1 MLSFSV
7 VKSAGSAGNYYTD
20 KDNYYVLG
28 SMGERWAGQ
37 GAEQLGLQGSVD
49 KDVFTRLLEGRLPD
63 GADLSRMQDGS
74 NKHRPGYDL
83 TFSAPK
89 SVSMMAMLGGD
100 KRLIDAHNQA
110 VDFAVR
116 QVEALAST
124 RVMTDGQSE
133 TVLTGNLVMALF
145 NHDTSRDQDPQL
157 HTHVV
162 VANVTQHNGE
172 WKTLS
177 SDKVGKTGFSENVLA
192 NRIAFGKIYQSEL
205 RQRVEALGYETE
217 VVGKHGMWE
226 MPGVPVEAFSGRSQ
240 AIREA
245 VGEDASLK
253 SRDVAALDTRKSK
266 QHVDPEVRM
275 AEWMQT
281 LKETGFDIRAY
292 RDAADQRAEIRTQ
305 APGPAS
311 QDGPDV
317 QQAVTQAIAGL
328 SERKV
333 QFTYTDVLARTVGIL
348 PPENGVIE
356 RARAGIDEAIS
367 REQLIPLDREKG
379 LFTSG
384 IHVLDELSVRA
395 LSRDIMKQNRV
406 TVHPE
411 KSVPRTAGYSD
422 AVSVLAQ
429 DRPSLAIV
437 SGQGGAAGQRER
449 VAELVMMAREQG
461 REVQIIA
468 ADRRSQMNLKQDE
481 RLSGELITGRRQL
494 LEGMAFPPGSTVIV
508 DQGEKLSLKETLTL
522 LDGAARH
529 NVQVLITD
537 SGQRTGTGSA
547 LMAMKDAG
555 VNTYRWQGGEQRPA
569 TIISEPDRNVRYA
582 RLAGDFAA
590 SVKAGEE
597 SVAQVSGVR
606 EQAILTEAIR
616 SELKTQGV
624 LGHPEVT
631 MTALSPVWL
640 DSRSRYLRDM
650 YRPGMVMEQWN
661 PETRS
666 HDRYVIDRVTAQSHS
681 LTLRDAQ
688 GETQVVRISSLD
700 SSWSL
705 FRPEKMPVADGERLR
720 VTGKIPGLRVS
731 GGDRLQV
738 ASVSEDAMT
747 VVVPGRAEP
756 ATLPVADSPFTALK
770 LENGWVETPGHSVSD
785 SATVFASVTQ
795 MAMDNATL
803 NGLARSGRDVR
814 LYSSLDE
821 PRTAEK
827 LARHPSFTV
836 VSDQIKA
843 RAGETLLE
851 TAISLQKAGLHTP
864 AQQAIHLAL
873 PVLESKNLAF
883 SMVDLLTEAKSFAA
897 EGTGFTELGGEIN
910 AQIKRG
916 DLLYVDVAKGYG
928 TGLLV
933 SRASYEAEKSILRHI
948 LEGKEAVTPLMERVP
963 GELMETLTSGQ
974 RAATRMILETSD
986 RFTVVQGYAGVGK
999 TTQFRAVMSAVNM
1012 LPASER
1018 PRVVG
1023 LGPTHR
1029 AVGEMRSA
1037 GVDAQTLASFLH
1049 DTQLQAIAP
1058 GQPFRLQQTRSA
1070 ADVVIMKEIVRQTP
1084 ELREAVYSLIN
1095 RDVERALSGLESVK
1109 PSQVPR
1115 QEGAWAPEHSV
1126 TEFSHSQEA
1135 KLAEAQQKAMLKGEA
1150 FPDIPMTLYEAIVRD
1165 YTGRTPEARE
1175 QTLIVTHLNEDRRVL
1190 NSMIHDAREKAGEL
1204 GKEQVMV
1211 PVLNTAN
1218 IRDGELRRL
1227 STWENNPDALA
1238 LVDSVYHRIAGISKD
1253 DGLITLEDAEGNTRL
1268 ISPREAVAE
1277 GVTLYTP
1284 DKIRVGTGDRMR
1296 FTKSDRE
1303 RGYVANSVWTVTA
1316 VSGDSVTL
1324 SDGQQTRVIRP
1335 GQERAEQHID
1345 LAYAITAHGAQGT
1358 SETFAIALEGTEG
1371 NRKLMAG
1378 FESAYVALSRM
1389 KQHVQVYTDNRQG
1402 WTDAINNAVQKG
1414 TAHDV
1419 FEPKP
1424 DREVMNAQRLFSTA
1438 RELRDVAAGR
1448 AVLRQAGLAGG
1459 DSPARFIAPGRKYP
1473 QPYVALPAFDRNG
1486 RSAGIWLNPLTTD
1499 DGNGLRGFSGEGR
1512 VKGRGDAQF
1521 VALQGSRNGES
1532 LLADNMQ
1539 DGVRIARD
1547 NPDSGVVVRIAG
1559 EGRPWNPGAITGGR
1573 VWGDIPD
1580 SSVQPGAGN
1589 GEPVTAEVLAQ
1600 RQAEE
1605 AIRRETERRADEI
1618 VRKMAENKP
1627 DLPDGKTELAVRD
1640 IAGQE
1645 RDRTASSER
1654 ETALPESVLRESQR
1668 EREAVREVAR
1678 ENLLQERLQQ
1688 MERDMVRDLQKEKTL
1703 GGD

>member
-1 MLSFSV
+1 MMSIAQV
-7 VKSAGSAGNYYTD
+7 RSAGSAGNYYTD

-28 SMGERWAGQ
+28 SMGERWAGR

-74 NKHRPGYDL
+74 NRHRPGYDL

-145 NHDTSRDQDPQL
+145 NHDTSRDQEPQL
-157 HTHVV
+157 HTHAV

-177 SDKVGKTGFSENVLA
+177 SDKVGKTGFIENVYA
-192 NRIAFGKIYQSEL
+192 NQIAFGRLYREKLKEQ
-205 RQRVEALGYETE
+205 VEALGYETE

-292 RDAADQRAEIRTQ
+292 RDAADQRAETRTQ
-305 APGPAS
+305 APGAVSQEGPVAVLPPAS
-311 QDGPDV
+311 DMCSP
-317 QQAVTQAIAGL
+317 
-328 SERKV
+328 R
-333 QFTYTDVLARTVGIL
+333 
-348 PPENGVIE
+348 
-356 RARAGIDEAIS
+356 
-367 REQLIPLDREKG
+367 
-379 LFTSG
+379 
-384 IHVLDELSVRA
+384 
-395 LSRDIMKQNRV
+395 
-406 TVHPE
+406 HP
-411 KSVPRTAGYSD
+411 SW
-422 AVSVLAQ
+422 
-429 DRPSLAIV
+429 PSAHCLY
-437 SGQGGAAGQRER
+437 RF
-449 VAELVMMAREQG
+449 
-461 REVQIIA
+461 

-494 LEGMAFPPGSTVIV
+494 LEGMAFTPGSTVIV

-606 EQAILTEAIR
+606 EQAILTQAIR

-624 LGHPEVT
+624 LGHQEVT

-720 VTGKIPGLRVS
+720 VTGKISGLRVS

-756 ATLPVADSPFTALK
+756 ASLPVSDSPFTALK

-785 SATVFASVTQ
+785 SAKVFASVTQ

-821 PRTAEK
+821 TRTAEK

-836 VSDQIKA
+836 VSEQIKA

-873 PVLESKNLAF
+873 PVVESKNLAF

-897 EGTGFTELGGEIN
+897 EGTSFADLGREIN
-910 AQIKRG
+910 TQIKRG

-963 GELMETLTSGQ
+963 GELMEKLTSGQ

-999 TTQFRAVMSAVNM
+999 TTQFRAVMSAVNL
-1012 LPASER
+1012 LPESER

-1049 DTQLQAIAP
+1049 DTQLQQRSGETPDFSNTLFLLDESSMVGNTDMARAYALIAAGGGRAVASGDTDQLQAIAP

-1070 ADVVIMKEIVRQTP
+1070 ADVAIMKEIVRQTP

-1284 DKIRVGTGDRMR
+1284 DTIRVGTGDRMR

-1345 LAYAITAHGAQGT
+1345 LAYAITAHGAQGA

-1371 NRKLMAG
+1371 NRKQMTG

-1419 FEPKP
+1419 LEPKS
-1424 DREVMNAQRLFSTA
+1424 DREVMNAERLFSTA
-1438 RELRDVAAGR
+1438 RELRDVVAGR

-1486 RSAGIWLNPLTTD
+1486 KSAGIWLNPLTTD

-1512 VKGRGDAQF
+1512 VKGSGDAQF

-1559 EGRPWNPGAITGGR
+1559 EGRPWNPRTITGGR

-1580 SSVQPGAGN
+1580 NSVQPGAGN

-1627 DLPDGKTELAVRD
+1627 DLPDGKTEQAVRD
-1640 IAGQE
+1640 IAGLE
-1645 RDRTASSER
+1645 RDRSAISER
-1654 ETALPESVLRESQR
+1654 EAALPESVLREPQR
-1668 EREAVREVAR
+1668 VREAVREVAR

>member
-1 MLSFSV
+1 MMSIAQV
-7 VKSAGSAGNYYTD
+7 RSAGSAGNYYTD

-28 SMGERWAGQ
+28 SMGERWAGR

-49 KDVFTRLLEGRLPD
+49 KDVFTRLLEGKLPD

-89 SVSMMAMLGGD
+89 SVSVMAMLGGD

-145 NHDTSRDQDPQL
+145 NHDTSRDQEPQL
-157 HTHVV
+157 HTHAV

-177 SDKVGKTGFSENVLA
+177 SDKVGKTGFIENVYA
-192 NRIAFGKIYQSEL
+192 NQIAFGRLYREKLKEQ
-205 RQRVEALGYETE
+205 VEALGYETE

-292 RDAADQRAEIRTQ
+292 RDAADQRAETRTQ
-305 APGPAS
+305 TPGPAS

-494 LEGMAFPPGSTVIV
+494 QEGMAFTPGNTVIV

-582 RLAGDFAA
+582 RLA
-590 SVKAGEE
+590 
-597 SVAQVSGVR
+597 
-606 EQAILTEAIR
+606 
-616 SELKTQGV
+616 
-624 LGHPEVT
+624 
-631 MTALSPVWL
+631 
-640 DSRSRYLRDM
+640 
-650 YRPGMVMEQWN
+650 
-661 PETRS
+661 
-666 HDRYVIDRVTAQSHS
+666 
-681 LTLRDAQ
+681 
-688 GETQVVRISSLD
+688 
-700 SSWSL
+700 
-705 FRPEKMPVADGERLR
+705 
-720 VTGKIPGLRVS
+720 
-731 GGDRLQV
+731 
-738 ASVSEDAMT
+738 
-747 VVVPGRAEP
+747 
-756 ATLPVADSPFTALK
+756 
-770 LENGWVETPGHSVSD
+770 
-785 SATVFASVTQ
+785 
-795 MAMDNATL
+795 
-803 NGLARSGRDVR
+803 
-814 LYSSLDE
+814 
-821 PRTAEK
+821 
-827 LARHPSFTV
+827 
-836 VSDQIKA
+836 
-843 RAGETLLE
+843 
-851 TAISLQKAGLHTP
+851 
-864 AQQAIHLAL
+864 
-873 PVLESKNLAF
+873 
-883 SMVDLLTEAKSFAA
+883 
-897 EGTGFTELGGEIN
+897 
-910 AQIKRG
+910 
-916 DLLYVDVAKGYG
+916 
-928 TGLLV
+928 
-933 SRASYEAEKSILRHI
+933 
-948 LEGKEAVTPLMERVP
+948 
-963 GELMETLTSGQ
+963 
-974 RAATRMILETSD
+974 
-986 RFTVVQGYAGVGK
+986 
-999 TTQFRAVMSAVNM
+999 
-1012 LPASER
+1012 
-1018 PRVVG
+1018 
-1023 LGPTHR
+1023 
-1029 AVGEMRSA
+1029 
-1037 GVDAQTLASFLH
+1037 SFLH
-1049 DTQLQAIAP
+1049 DTQLLQRSGETPNFSNTLFLLDESSMVGNTDMARAYALIAAGGGRAVASGDTDQLQAIAP

-1284 DKIRVGTGDRMR
+1284 DTIRVGTGDRMR

-1345 LAYAITAHGAQGT
+1345 LAYAITAHGAQGA
-1358 SETFAIALEGTEG
+1358 SETFAIAL
-1371 NRKLMAG
+1371 
-1378 FESAYVALSRM
+1378 
-1389 KQHVQVYTDNRQG
+1389 
-1402 WTDAINNAVQKG
+1402 
-1414 TAHDV
+1414 
-1419 FEPKP
+1419 
-1424 DREVMNAQRLFSTA
+1424 
-1438 RELRDVAAGR
+1438 
-1448 AVLRQAGLAGG
+1448 
-1459 DSPARFIAPGRKYP
+1459 
-1473 QPYVALPAFDRNG
+1473 
-1486 RSAGIWLNPLTTD
+1486 
-1499 DGNGLRGFSGEGR
+1499 
-1512 VKGRGDAQF
+1512 
-1521 VALQGSRNGES
+1521 
-1532 LLADNMQ
+1532 
-1539 DGVRIARD
+1539 
-1547 NPDSGVVVRIAG
+1547 
-1559 EGRPWNPGAITGGR
+1559 
-1573 VWGDIPD
+1573 
-1580 SSVQPGAGN
+1580 
-1589 GEPVTAEVLAQ
+1589 
-1600 RQAEE
+1600 
-1605 AIRRETERRADEI
+1605 
-1618 VRKMAENKP
+1618 
-1627 DLPDGKTELAVRD
+1627 
-1640 IAGQE
+1640 
-1645 RDRTASSER
+1645 
-1654 ETALPESVLRESQR
+1654 
-1668 EREAVREVAR
+1668 
-1678 ENLLQERLQQ
+1678 
-1688 MERDMVRDLQKEKTL
+1688 
-1703 GGD
+1703 

>member
-1 MLSFSV
+1 MMSIAQV
-7 VKSAGSAGNYYTD
+7 RSAGSAGNYYTD

-28 SMGERWAGQ
+28 SMGERWAGK

-145 NHDTSRDQDPQL
+145 NHDTSRDQEPQL
-157 HTHVV
+157 HTHAV

-177 SDKVGKTGFSENVLA
+177 SDKVGKTGFIENVYA
-192 NRIAFGKIYQSEL
+192 NQIAFGRLYREKLKEQ
-205 RQRVEALGYETE
+205 VEALGYETE

-266 QHVDPEVRM
+266 QHVDPEIRM

-292 RDAADQRAEIRTQ
+292 RDAADQRTEIRTQ

-461 REVQIIA
+461 REVQII
-468 ADRRSQMNLKQDE
+468 
-481 RLSGELITGRRQL
+481 
-494 LEGMAFPPGSTVIV
+494 IV

-606 EQAILTEAIR
+606 EQVILTQAIR

-661 PETRS
+661 P
-666 HDRYVIDRVTAQSHS
+666 
-681 LTLRDAQ
+681 
-688 GETQVVRISSLD
+688 
-700 SSWSL
+700 
-705 FRPEKMPVADGERLR
+705 
-720 VTGKIPGLRVS
+720 
-731 GGDRLQV
+731 
-738 ASVSEDAMT
+738 
-747 VVVPGRAEP
+747 
-756 ATLPVADSPFTALK
+756 
-770 LENGWVETPGHSVSD
+770 
-785 SATVFASVTQ
+785 
-795 MAMDNATL
+795 
-803 NGLARSGRDVR
+803 
-814 LYSSLDE
+814 
-821 PRTAEK
+821 
-827 LARHPSFTV
+827 
-836 VSDQIKA
+836 
-843 RAGETLLE
+843 
-851 TAISLQKAGLHTP
+851 
-864 AQQAIHLAL
+864 
-873 PVLESKNLAF
+873 
-883 SMVDLLTEAKSFAA
+883 
-897 EGTGFTELGGEIN
+897 
-910 AQIKRG
+910 
-916 DLLYVDVAKGYG
+916 
-928 TGLLV
+928 
-933 SRASYEAEKSILRHI
+933 
-948 LEGKEAVTPLMERVP
+948 
-963 GELMETLTSGQ
+963 
-974 RAATRMILETSD
+974 
-986 RFTVVQGYAGVGK
+986 
-999 TTQFRAVMSAVNM
+999 
-1012 LPASER
+1012 
-1018 PRVVG
+1018 
-1023 LGPTHR
+1023 
-1029 AVGEMRSA
+1029 
-1037 GVDAQTLASFLH
+1037 
-1049 DTQLQAIAP
+1049 
-1058 GQPFRLQQTRSA
+1058 
-1070 ADVVIMKEIVRQTP
+1070 
-1084 ELREAVYSLIN
+1084 
-1095 RDVERALSGLESVK
+1095 
-1109 PSQVPR
+1109 
-1115 QEGAWAPEHSV
+1115 
-1126 TEFSHSQEA
+1126 
-1135 KLAEAQQKAMLKGEA
+1135 
-1150 FPDIPMTLYEAIVRD
+1150 
-1165 YTGRTPEARE
+1165 
-1175 QTLIVTHLNEDRRVL
+1175 
-1190 NSMIHDAREKAGEL
+1190 
-1204 GKEQVMV
+1204 
-1211 PVLNTAN
+1211 
-1218 IRDGELRRL
+1218 
-1227 STWENNPDALA
+1227 
-1238 LVDSVYHRIAGISKD
+1238 
-1253 DGLITLEDAEGNTRL
+1253 
-1268 ISPREAVAE
+1268 
-1277 GVTLYTP
+1277 
-1284 DKIRVGTGDRMR
+1284 
-1296 FTKSDRE
+1296 
-1303 RGYVANSVWTVTA
+1303 
-1316 VSGDSVTL
+1316 
-1324 SDGQQTRVIRP
+1324 
-1335 GQERAEQHID
+1335 
-1345 LAYAITAHGAQGT
+1345 
-1358 SETFAIALEGTEG
+1358 
-1371 NRKLMAG
+1371 
-1378 FESAYVALSRM
+1378 
-1389 KQHVQVYTDNRQG
+1389 
-1402 WTDAINNAVQKG
+1402 
-1414 TAHDV
+1414 
-1419 FEPKP
+1419 
-1424 DREVMNAQRLFSTA
+1424 
-1438 RELRDVAAGR
+1438 
-1448 AVLRQAGLAGG
+1448 
-1459 DSPARFIAPGRKYP
+1459 
-1473 QPYVALPAFDRNG
+1473 
-1486 RSAGIWLNPLTTD
+1486 
-1499 DGNGLRGFSGEGR
+1499 
-1512 VKGRGDAQF
+1512 
-1521 VALQGSRNGES
+1521 
-1532 LLADNMQ
+1532 
-1539 DGVRIARD
+1539 
-1547 NPDSGVVVRIAG
+1547 
-1559 EGRPWNPGAITGGR
+1559 
-1573 VWGDIPD
+1573 
-1580 SSVQPGAGN
+1580 
-1589 GEPVTAEVLAQ
+1589 
-1600 RQAEE
+1600 
-1605 AIRRETERRADEI
+1605 
-1618 VRKMAENKP
+1618 
-1627 DLPDGKTELAVRD
+1627 
-1640 IAGQE
+1640 
-1645 RDRTASSER
+1645 
-1654 ETALPESVLRESQR
+1654 
-1668 EREAVREVAR
+1668 
-1678 ENLLQERLQQ
+1678 
-1688 MERDMVRDLQKEKTL
+1688 
-1703 GGD
+1703 

>member
-1 MLSFSV
+1 
-7 VKSAGSAGNYYTD
+7 
-20 KDNYYVLG
+20 
-28 SMGERWAGQ
+28 
-37 GAEQLGLQGSVD
+37 
-49 KDVFTRLLEGRLPD
+49 
-63 GADLSRMQDGS
+63 
-74 NKHRPGYDL
+74 
-83 TFSAPK
+83 
-89 SVSMMAMLGGD
+89 MLGGD

-145 NHDTSRDQDPQL
+145 NHDTSRDQEPQL
-157 HTHVV
+157 HTHAV

-177 SDKVGKTGFSENVLA
+177 SDKVGKTGFIENVYA
-192 NRIAFGKIYQSEL
+192 NQIAFGRLYREKLKEQ
-205 RQRVEALGYETE
+205 VEALGYETE

-292 RDAADQRAEIRTQ
+292 RDAADQRAETRTQ
-305 APGPAS
+305 TPGPAS

-494 LEGMAFPPGSTVIV
+494 QEGMAFTPGNTVIV

-582 RLAGDFAA
+582 RLA
-590 SVKAGEE
+590 
-597 SVAQVSGVR
+597 
-606 EQAILTEAIR
+606 
-616 SELKTQGV
+616 
-624 LGHPEVT
+624 
-631 MTALSPVWL
+631 
-640 DSRSRYLRDM
+640 
-650 YRPGMVMEQWN
+650 
-661 PETRS
+661 
-666 HDRYVIDRVTAQSHS
+666 
-681 LTLRDAQ
+681 
-688 GETQVVRISSLD
+688 
-700 SSWSL
+700 
-705 FRPEKMPVADGERLR
+705 
-720 VTGKIPGLRVS
+720 
-731 GGDRLQV
+731 
-738 ASVSEDAMT
+738 
-747 VVVPGRAEP
+747 
-756 ATLPVADSPFTALK
+756 
-770 LENGWVETPGHSVSD
+770 
-785 SATVFASVTQ
+785 
-795 MAMDNATL
+795 
-803 NGLARSGRDVR
+803 
-814 LYSSLDE
+814 
-821 PRTAEK
+821 
-827 LARHPSFTV
+827 
-836 VSDQIKA
+836 
-843 RAGETLLE
+843 
-851 TAISLQKAGLHTP
+851 
-864 AQQAIHLAL
+864 
-873 PVLESKNLAF
+873 
-883 SMVDLLTEAKSFAA
+883 
-897 EGTGFTELGGEIN
+897 
-910 AQIKRG
+910 
-916 DLLYVDVAKGYG
+916 
-928 TGLLV
+928 
-933 SRASYEAEKSILRHI
+933 
-948 LEGKEAVTPLMERVP
+948 
-963 GELMETLTSGQ
+963 
-974 RAATRMILETSD
+974 
-986 RFTVVQGYAGVGK
+986 
-999 TTQFRAVMSAVNM
+999 
-1012 LPASER
+1012 
-1018 PRVVG
+1018 
-1023 LGPTHR
+1023 
-1029 AVGEMRSA
+1029 
-1037 GVDAQTLASFLH
+1037 SFLH
-1049 DTQLQAIAP
+1049 DTQLLQRSGETPNFSNTLFLLDESSMVGNTDMARAYALIAAGGGRAVASGDTDQLQAIAP

-1284 DKIRVGTGDRMR
+1284 DTIRVGTGDRMR

-1345 LAYAITAHGAQGT
+1345 LAYAITAHGAQGA

-1419 FEPKP
+1419 LEPKS
-1424 DREVMNAQRLFSTA
+1424 DREVMNAERLFSTA
-1438 RELRDVAAGR
+1438 RELRDVVAGR

-1486 RSAGIWLNPLTTD
+1486 KSAGIWLNPLTTD

-1512 VKGRGDAQF
+1512 VKGSGDAQF

-1559 EGRPWNPGAITGGR
+1559 EGRPWNPRTITGGR

-1580 SSVQPGAGN
+1580 NSVQPGAGN

-1627 DLPDGKTELAVRD
+1627 DLPDGKTEQAVRD
-1640 IAGQE
+1640 IAGLE
-1645 RDRTASSER
+1645 RDRSAISER
-1654 ETALPESVLRESQR
+1654 EAALPESVLREPQR
-1668 EREAVREVAR
+1668 VREAVREVAR